1 MLLLAE
7 AAELISGNNQ
17 AYSVQPDIA
26 GKSGPFI
33 SGGRTRLVFKKGKCN
48 KNNVFQPPPPPP
60 LSPPARSMHMFVE
73 SEDWGASRAGGNIDR

>member
-33 SGGRTRLVFKKGKCN
+33 SGGRAWLVFKKGKCN
-48 KNNVFQPPPPPP
+48 KNNVFQCPTTTTTTTTTVTPCEEY
-60 LSPPARSMHMFVE
+60 AYVC
-73 SEDWGASRAGGNIDR
+73 

>member
-33 SGGRTRLVFKKGKCN
+33 SVVAGLWRYLVTKC
-48 KNNVFQPPPPPP
+48 FP
-60 LSPPARSMHMFVE
+60 LSPAQSPPARNMHVFVE
-73 SEDWGASRAGGNIDR
+73 GEDRACWRKY